1 MNTAYLKKIANEKRQ
16 VPHIF
21 IFLRFAKVYDV
32 MTKFMVEEEATG
44 IMNFISLWPE
54 LSSRMKPILKDVAED
69 NKMILEKLQQNK
81 TPVSVVIFTSA
92 FFWLGTFGIKP

>member
-1 MNTAYLKKIANEKRQ
+1 
-16 VPHIF
+16 
-21 IFLRFAKVYDV
+21 

-92 FFWLGTFGIKP
+92 FFWLGTFGIKQ